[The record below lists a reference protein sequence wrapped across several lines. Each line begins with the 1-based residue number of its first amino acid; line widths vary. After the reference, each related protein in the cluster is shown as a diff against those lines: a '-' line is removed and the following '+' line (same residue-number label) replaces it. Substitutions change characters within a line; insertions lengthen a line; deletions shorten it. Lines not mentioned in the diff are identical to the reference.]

1 MATVHEVFTP
11 NDVPTYTYVD
21 RSTLKLE
28 QKLRDALQMSNMLV
42 SLSGPSK
49 SGKTVLVKKV
59 ITDDQIIPLSGAAI
73 KKAEQ
78 LWEQA
83 LQWMGTP
90 ASVSRASATTV
101 NINLDGKIS
110 GSAGIPL
117 IAKATVE
124 GSLGGSASR
133 QVTVT
138 ETERMSVFQQ
148 IIHEIG
154 SSDFVIFVD
163 DFHYIDRG
171 IQVELGKQIKAL
183 VESKVKICLASVPH
197 RVDDAVRS
205 NPELSGRVAGVKL
218 EYWNNDDLRVIALR
232 GCKTLNID
240 LANNVIERLAK
251 ESFGIPQLMQSLCLN
266 LCLELGIRETAV
278 EQKRIEVSD
287 SEFAQTLERTS
298 DFTDYS
304 SVVQGLHSGPKER
317 GTERKQFK
325 LIDDTVGD
333 VYRCVLTAIRQDPPS
348 LSFTYD
354 DIMVRIRKICVG
366 ESPVG
371 SSVANALTQMQ
382 TLSTSLSPNVPLID
396 WNENVLGVVE
406 PYFLFFLRA
415 SRKLERVAPVT
426 SPLATQ

>member
-83 LQWMGTP
+83 LQWMGTS
-90 ASVSRASATTV
+90 ASVSRASATTG

-133 QVTVT
+133 QVTIT